1 MKKAKKK
8 KVPAASKRS
17 ATKVPMVWR
26 IFHFKER
33 FELPENIRKCRRSAL
48 EFSRDYVGDAGGDEA
63 VAYQRQFALLSN
75 GDGLEFGLLYGLY
88 RLLVNMAA
96 KQSRAFRGYLLDAK
110 NQPLS
115 DAQIGKLLK
124 IETRRTSKLLR
135 KYESVYLLEHV
146 ELPVF
151 DLSVNDPPPKNDE
164 EENGDDRGGNKQKS
178 AGKPRSGGRGR
189 TKAEKSAQG
198 RKPLKKEERS
208 NIVISN
214 HKSGK
219 MSNDKNGNG
228 KDKTK
233 GQKKRQGN
241 KDNPNA
247 LEAPPSNAQPLE
259 PQIPQKGGSIKF
271 AAPSALKNIERLGN
285 IAKKILSRY
294 DPDAERF
301 AFEIYNALKL
311 PWDPTSEQGKR
322 EMGCFANVW
331 QKAAGWQNA
340 SIPLPVLDE
349 LRARAIA
356 EAGKIGHRRQNRK
369 RGAVFCTVFKN
380 LLYARCR
387 NEAV

>member
-135 KYESVYLLEHV
+135 KYESVYFLEHV
-146 ELPVF
+146 
-151 DLSVNDPPPKNDE
+151 
-164 EENGDDRGGNKQKS
+164 
-178 AGKPRSGGRGR
+178 
-189 TKAEKSAQG
+189 
-198 RKPLKKEERS
+198 
-208 NIVISN
+208 
-214 HKSGK
+214 
-219 MSNDKNGNG
+219 
-228 KDKTK
+228 
-233 GQKKRQGN
+233 
-241 KDNPNA
+241 
-247 LEAPPSNAQPLE
+247 
-259 PQIPQKGGSIKF
+259 
-271 AAPSALKNIERLGN
+271 
-285 IAKKILSRY
+285 
-294 DPDAERF
+294 
-301 AFEIYNALKL
+301 
-311 PWDPTSEQGKR
+311 
-322 EMGCFANVW
+322 
-331 QKAAGWQNA
+331 
-340 SIPLPVLDE
+340 
-349 LRARAIA
+349 
-356 EAGKIGHRRQNRK
+356 
-369 RGAVFCTVFKN
+369 
-380 LLYARCR
+380 
-387 NEAV
+387 